1 MKHRK
6 LWGLFASLISGAI
19 VLAGIAIPTA
29 LAANDISG
37 LVDQSSIGM
46 NRNSNL
52 TVNSHIGT
60 TTEVSATTGWAGTLK
75 FKLAKKGA
83 HPTVNAGDVLKVGLT
98 PIDPALDLLRI
109 SGNFNSV
116 TQITDSVTGAKLAD
130 VATEAGHIGVFTF
143 TDVSEDFV
151 TSQIEMPFYVDKGVR
166 DTYFEENP
174 DVTHVDVAYDIT
186 VDGKSTGKQVTY
198 RVKKPVVKLPDMA
211 SLEKTGASKVDDDK
225 SYIYSEI
232 QVGTR
237 LRPNN
242 EFIIYDTPDV
252 NMALHGNVAV
262 YDEKTQGGKDSF
274 LAELGATNPHWVKDS
289 TKPAE
294 QRMEMWLYDIYFR
307 TPEPENPVSS
317 RTAAFEEKPIP
328 LDRYDI
334 VAKKQGMMSMANATV
349 PKDILLQ
356 KPAGEPLTA
365 EEQKLIDDAG
375 GLYKVVGKGFMLRV
389 KNYSSKYFDGGG
401 YFNIGFDAEPVNDS
415 VMLSKNGRPIYVNK
429 ASYYAQ
435 EIPNCDPQ
443 VHQNCT
449 PIKYE
454 GSKPGDVEAK
464 GKGYNPEELKPPG
477 ITAETDGYQL
487 IDFVKQDDTGKALAG
502 AVFSIYKAK
511 SDGTPGD
518 IATNRDGVKLENL
531 VSGADGKLYLPDRT
545 TGVKLELK
553 RGNYVFV
560 EVKAPEGFVK
570 AKDTVVPVQFK
581 QKVVV
586 VSNTKVK
593 NPGDKPSVE
602 PSATPSVEPSVK
614 PSIDPS
620 SGPSVEPSGAPSV
633 EPSNTPSTSPS
644 GSPSVEPSADPSSGP
659 SADPSGEPSGAP
671 SVEPSADPSIDPSA
685 HPSVEPSDVPS
696 VDPSTTPS
704 SEPGGT
710 SSAKPTPNIKKVEKP
725 NKKLPATGFEGGL
738 LIAVI
743 AVFGTGIA
751 LYRKSKAN

>member
-6 LWGLFASLISGAI
+6 LWGLFASLISGVI
-19 VLAGIAIPTA
+19 VLAGIAIPA
-29 LAANDISG
+29 ASAANDISG

-46 NRNSNL
+46 NRNADL

-60 TTEVSATTGWAGTLK
+60 TTEVSVNTGWAGTLK
-75 FKLAKKGA
+75 FKLSKKGA
-83 HPTVNAGDVLKVGLT
+83 QPTVSAGDVLKVGLT
-98 PIDPALDLLRI
+98 PVDPTLDLLRL

-130 VATEAGHIGVFTF
+130 VSTEAGRIGVFTF
-143 TDVSEDFV
+143 TDVGEDFV
-151 TSQIEMPFYVDKGVR
+151 TSQIEMPFYLNKGAR
-166 DTYFEENP
+166 DTYFKKNP
-174 DVTHVDVAYDIT
+174 DSAYVDVAYDIT
-186 VDGKSTGKQVTY
+186 VDGKATGKKVTY
-198 RVKKPVVKLPDMA
+198 HVTKPVLKLPDAA
-211 SLEKTGASKVDDDK
+211 SLEKIGASRVDGDK

-232 QVGTR
+232 QVSTR

-252 NMALHGNVAV
+252 NTALRGNVTV
-262 YDEKTQGGKDSF
+262 YDEKAPGGKDFF
-274 LAELGATNPHWVKDS
+274 LAELGAMYPHWVKDS
-289 TKPAE
+289 TKPEE

-307 TPEPENPVSS
+307 TPEPANSVSS
-317 RTAAFEEKPIP
+317 RTAAFEEKPIT
-328 LDRYDI
+328 LDRYDV
-334 VAKKQGMMSMANATV
+334 VAKKQGMTSMANATV
-349 PKDILLQ
+349 PKDILVQ
-356 KPAGEPLTA
+356 KPAGATLTA

-389 KNYSSKYFDGGG
+389 KNYSSAYFDGGG

-415 VMLSKNGRPIYVNK
+415 VMLSETGKPIYVNQ

-435 EIPNCDPQ
+435 EIPNCDPE

-454 GSKPGDVEAK
+454 ASKPGDVQAG

-477 ITAETDGYQL
+477 ITADTDGYQL
-487 IDFVKQDDTGKALAG
+487 IDFVKQDDTGNALAD
-502 AVFSIYKAK
+502 AVFSIYNAK

-560 EVKAPEGFVK
+560 EVKAPEGFIK
-570 AKDTVVPVQFK
+570 AKDTVVPVQFN

-586 VSNTKVK
+586 VSNTRVK
-593 NPGDKPSVE
+593 NPGNDPSVE
-602 PSATPSVEPSVK
+602 PSDKPSVKPSAKPSVDPSGEPSTGPSVEPSVE
-614 PSIDPS
+614 PSVA
-620 SGPSVEPSGAPSV
+620 PSVEPSG
-633 EPSNTPSTSPS
+633 EP
-644 GSPSVEPSADPSSGP
+644 
-659 SADPSGEPSGAP
+659 
-671 SVEPSADPSIDPSA
+671 
-685 HPSVEPSDVPS
+685 
-696 VDPSTTPS
+696 
-704 SEPGGT
+704 
-710 SSAKPTPNIKKVEKP
+710 SAKPTQNIKKVEKP

-738 LIAVI
+738 IIAVI

-751 LYRKSKAN
+751 LYRKAKAN

>member
-6 LWGLFASLISGAI
+6 LWGFFASLISGAI

-29 LAANDISG
+29 SAANDISG

-83 HPTVNAGDVLKVGLT
+83 HPSVNAGDVLKVGLT
-98 PIDPALDLLRI
+98 PVDPALDLLRI

-166 DTYFEENP
+166 DRYFEGNL
-174 DVTHVDVAYDIT
+174 DAAHVDVAYDIT
-186 VDGKSTGKQVTY
+186 VNGKPTGKKVTY

-211 SLEKTGASKVDDDK
+211 SLEKTGASKVDGDK

-252 NMALHGNVAV
+252 NMAPRGNVTV

-289 TKPAE
+289 TKPEE

-307 TPEPENPVSS
+307 TTEPETPVSS
-317 RTAAFEEKPIP
+317 RTAAFEEKSIT

-356 KPAGEPLTA
+356 KPAGETLTA

-375 GLYKVVGKGFMLRV
+375 GLHKVVGKGFMLRV
-389 KNYSSKYFDGGG
+389 KNYSSAYFDGGG

-487 IDFVKQDDTGKALAG
+487 IDFVKQDDTGRALSG

-518 IATNRDGVKLENL
+518 IATNRDGVKLEDL

-560 EVKAPEGFVK
+560 EVKAPEGFGK
-570 AKDTVVPVQFK
+570 AKNTIVPVQFK

-593 NPGDKPSVE
+593 NPGNK
-602 PSATPSVEPSVK
+602 PSVEPSVK

-620 SGPSVEPSGAPSV
+620 SGPSVEPS
-633 EPSNTPSTSPS
+633 NTPSPSPS
-644 GSPSVEPSADPSSGP
+644 GSPSVEPSATPSV
-659 SADPSGEPSGAP
+659 EPSGDP
-671 SVEPSADPSIDPSA
+671 SVEPSADPSIDPSSGPSVEPTGD
-685 HPSVEPSDVPS
+685 PSVEPSI
-696 VDPSTTPS
+696 TPS
-704 SEPGGT
+704 AEPSGT
-710 SSAKPTPNIKKVEKP
+710 SSVKPTPNIKKVEKP

-738 LIAVI
+738 IIAVI

-751 LYRKSKAN
+751 LYRKAEAN